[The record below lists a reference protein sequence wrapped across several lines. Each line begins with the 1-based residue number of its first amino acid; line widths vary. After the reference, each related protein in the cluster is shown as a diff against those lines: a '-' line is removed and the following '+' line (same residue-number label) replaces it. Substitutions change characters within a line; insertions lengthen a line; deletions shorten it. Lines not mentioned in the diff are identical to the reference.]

1 MHFTVSFAFLFALTI
16 VSQAETFPRVVF
28 RGDVLPNH
36 SYVPFAEV
44 QHDGT
49 DYGVECHTDLPTCC
63 TRQQGNPA
71 GTWHFPNG
79 SRLSFNQLSDAHTF
93 MRRLP
98 QKVVLYQRQG
108 GSAKHSGIYQCLV
121 PTLSSSS
128 GEKMVYVGIYRGND
142 GKQIFNK
149 QVFLSV
155 VFMLY
160 LISFDFMQFIGD
172 LQIRD
177 DISFNLVWKIAAGS
191 PVFTLT
197 CISTGGPATTV
208 SWFRD
213 SHNVVGGITM
223 LDNTVTSQYTH
234 ILTVTGRLGGLYGCS
249 VSNTKPSTAVKNI
262 TIHGMFNN
270 YVTAWWLNLTSS
282 HKFWSCIHRKYGAVL
297 FLLCV

>member
-1 MHFTVSFAFLFALTI
+1 MHFTVSFALLFALT
-16 VSQAETFPRVVF
+16 QAQTFPRVLF

-36 SYVPFAEV
+36 SYVPFARVE
-44 QHDGT
+44 HDGT

-63 TRQQGNPA
+63 AKQQGNPA
-71 GTWHFPNG
+71 GAWYFPNG
-79 SRLSFNQLSDAHTF
+79 DRLSFNQLSDAHTY

-98 QKVVLYQRQG
+98 QKVVLYQRQA

-142 GKQIFNK
+142 GKKIFNT
-149 QVFLSV
+149 QVLLSV
-155 VFMLY
+155 IKLSSIPLSLINVLFL
-160 LISFDFMQFIGD
+160 LISCILCNLGD

-177 DISFNLVWKIAAGS
+177 DISFNLVWKIAAGP
-191 PVFTLT
+191 PVFILT

-213 SHNVVGGITM
+213 SNNVSGGITM

-234 ILTVTGRLGGLYGCS
+234 ILTVTGRLGGLYECS
-249 VSNTKPSTAVKNI
+249 VSNTKPSTAVTNI
-262 TIHGMFNN
+262 TVHGMFIH
-270 YVTAWWLNLTSS
+270 TTMWL
-282 HKFWSCIHRKYGAVL
+282 HGD
-297 FLLCV
+297 